1 MADRKLPGKYKA
13 ESPVTITLDAIPAK
27 FSAAQEQVRKYLG
40 SFPCSMK
47 ALLELDMIIE
57 EIFINIAKYAYEKKT
72 GLVLIDLSVDKE
84 NNTVELT
91 FRDTGRPYDPL
102 GKSSPDLS
110 APAEERSI
118 GGLGI
123 FLVRKYSDF
132 LSYKYLNGENRLTV
146 RKTLN

>member
-1 MADRKLPGKYKA
+1 MVDRKLTGNNRA
-13 ESPVTITLDAIPAK
+13 AFPVTITLDAIPAK
-27 FSAAQEQVRKYLG
+27 FSAAQEQIRKYL
-40 SFPCSMK
+40 STFPCSMK
-47 ALLELDMIIE
+47 TLLELDMIVE

-72 GLVLIDLSVDKE
+72 GLVLIDLSVDEE

-91 FRDTGRPYDPL
+91 FRDTGKPYDPL
-102 GKSSPDLS
+102 KKSSPDLS

-132 LSYKYLNGENRLTV
+132 MSYKYLNGENRLTI
-146 RKTLN
+146 RKTLD